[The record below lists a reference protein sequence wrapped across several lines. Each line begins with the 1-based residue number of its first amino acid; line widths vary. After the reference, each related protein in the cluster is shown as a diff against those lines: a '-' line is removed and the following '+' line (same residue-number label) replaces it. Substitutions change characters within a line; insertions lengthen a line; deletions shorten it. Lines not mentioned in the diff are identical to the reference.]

1 MVMKSGAI
9 NKLMSKGISTTTIQA
24 VVVIA
29 LLTMSFIAMYGVS
42 VIFNYVL
49 SNVVALIDTIID
61 KKYEINNIVAIVV
74 CALYFF

>member
-1 MVMKSGAI
+1 
-9 NKLMSKGISTTTIQA
+9 
-24 VVVIA
+24 
-29 LLTMSFIAMYGVS
+29 MSFIAMYGVS

-74 CALYFF
+74 CALYFFLLFGFIEILQLFRDQDIMM